1 MIYIKTDEEIN
12 KMRKACKITGDVL
25 KLLEDSIREGMTT
38 KDLDKIAYDYIIGCG
53 AKPAFLGLYGFPGT
67 VCISIDEQVVHGI
80 PSDKRIIK
88 EGEIVSLDTGA
99 VVDGWYGD
107 AARSV
112 YVGKISP
119 EKKRLIDVT
128 KECFFKGAAAV
139 MEGAAIGDIGYAVQT
154 YAESNGFSVVR
165 EMVGH
170 GVGKHLHEDPS
181 VPNYGKRG
189 VGARIRKG
197 MTLAIEPMIN
207 MGDYKVHIDGWD
219 CITKDGLPSAHYENT
234 VALTDNGVEIL
245 TL

>member
-1 MIYIKTDEEIN
+1 MIYIKTDEEIA

-25 KLLEDSIREGMTT
+25 KLLRDRIREGMTT
-38 KDLDKIAYDYIIGCG
+38 KELDTIAYEYIVGCG

-80 PSDKRIIK
+80 PSDKRYIK
-88 EGEIVSLDTGA
+88 EGQIVSLDTGA

-112 YVGKISP
+112 YVGSISP
-119 EKKRLIDVT
+119 EKKRLIEVT
-128 KECFFKGAAAV
+128 EQCFYKGAEAFVEGGAV
-139 MEGAAIGDIGYAVQT
+139 GDIGYAVQT
-154 YAESNGFSVVR
+154 HAEQNGYSVVR

-170 GVGKHLHEDPS
+170 AVGRKLHEDPS

-189 VGARIRKG
+189 VGARLKRG

-207 MGDYKVHIDGWD
+207 MGGKEVCINDWD
-219 CITKDGLPSAHYENT
+219 CVTKDGLPSAHYENT
-234 VALTDNGVEIL
+234 VALTDNGIEIL